1 MFGKVFRRMF
11 APIKPLPFRGG
22 VGVGSVRLKQA
33 WSERTD
39 PTPSPSPKG
48 AGSLLVL
55 ALTFSAALTTP
66 VLAQSNEPD
75 EHDAQ
80 MRAAWVEACEDWA
93 DWDQPGPLFR
103 IHGNTW
109 YVGTCGI
116 SAIFIAGHDEHVL
129 IDSGTDAGAQVVLD
143 NLLALAVDP
152 VDIGLLLASH
162 EHHDHV
168 GGMARIQQASGA
180 LLMVGPE
187 SGDSYTT
194 GRAAPADP
202 QFAIF
207 EPFAPVM
214 TDEGLEGKSLISFDI
229 LEIDSIFT
237 PGHTPGARSYRW
249 ESCDDTRCLTIVYA
263 DSLSAI
269 SADGYRFSD
278 HPEYVEAFRDGLALL
293 MDLDCDLLLTP
304 HPSASGMRDKLLAG
318 DLTSGMNCAEYAEL
332 QDARLTQRLAEEA
345 QGVQGAQ

>member
-1 MFGKVFRRMF
+1 ML
-11 APIKPLPFRGG
+11 LP
-22 VGVGSVRLKQA
+22 
-33 WSERTD
+33 
-39 PTPSPSPKG
+39 
-48 AGSLLVL
+48 
-55 ALTFSAALTTP
+55 SAAL
-66 VLAQSNEPD
+66 AQAD
-75 EHDAQ
+75 EMEQADAE
-80 MRAAWVEACEDWA
+80 MRAAWVAACEDWD
-93 DWDQPGPLFR
+93 DWDKPGPLFR

-116 SAIFIAGHDEHVL
+116 SAILIAGQDEHVL
-129 IDSGTDAGAQVVLD
+129 IDSGTEAGARVVLD
-143 NLLALAVDP
+143 NIAALAIDP

-168 GGMARIQQASGA
+168 GGMARLQQASGA

-187 SGDSYTT
+187 SGESYTT

-202 QFAIF
+202 QFTIN
-207 EPFAPVM
+207 EPFTPVM
-214 TDEGLEGKSLISFDI
+214 TEEGLEGSSSIGFDI

-249 ESCDDTRCLTIVYA
+249 ESCDDTRCLSIVYA

-278 HPEYVEAFRDGLALL
+278 HPEYVAEFRQGLARL

-332 QDARLTQRLAEEA
+332 QDARLTARLAEEA
-345 QGVQGAQ
+345 QQVEGAQ